1 MTLVARTTRLLVVAL
16 LGAVP
21 ASAVD
26 VEVTRLDGHTVR
38 GRMVAVTSRVVLE
51 TAQGRAEVAWPN
63 VLSVRRLDPRK
74 PTSAPVAAEE
84 PLRLELADGSLFSGR
99 ITNASAEELVV
110 RLWGSRTCRLA
121 ADAVRAI
128 VSTTASEAVRREIT
142 AAQQSSE
149 DSQDVAIVVRG
160 EDVVVLR
167 GTVKRIDAQR
177 VLFMWSGR
185 EVALPWERVGGLV
198 FARPTPRGAS
208 CIITLLGGDVFA
220 GRVAAGDDKSLTLQS
235 GVFDNLVLPWSRVER
250 IDCRSERLVFL
261 SDLEPRH
268 YEFHPF
274 FDKHWDFARDKTLT
288 GKPIRLGGRGYDK
301 GITMH
306 SRSGLAYRLDG
317 AFRQF
322 AAEAGIVDEMDGR
335 GCVALR
341 VIGDGEVLWEAAG
354 VRGGEQPRQVLVD
367 IGGIEELVLI
377 VDYDQ
382 DLDLSDHAC
391 WAFARL
397 IR

>member
-1 MTLVARTTRLLVVAL
+1 MVRTLAICCLLLASVPPLRSA
-16 LGAVP
+16 AVE
-21 ASAVD
+21 

-38 GRMVAVTSRVVLE
+38 GRVVAVTSRIVLQ
-51 TAQGRAEVAWPN
+51 TPQGKAELAWPN
-63 VLSVRRLDPRK
+63 VLSVRRLDPRG
-74 PTSAPVAAEE
+74 PTSAPAAAEE
-84 PLRLELADGSLFSGR
+84 PLRFELTDGSRFSGR
-99 ITNASAEELVV
+99 ITNASADELVV

-128 VSTTASEAVRREIT
+128 VATSASAAARHEIT

-149 DSQDVAIVVRG
+149 DAQDVAIVARG

-167 GTVKRIDAQR
+167 GVVKRIDPQR
-177 VLFMWSGR
+177 VLFTWSGR

-208 CIITLLGGDVFA
+208 CTITLLGGDVFA
-220 GRVAAGDDKSLTLQS
+220 GRVAAGDDESLTLQS

-288 GKPIRLGGRGYDK
+288 GKPIRLGGRRYDK

-341 VIGDGEVLWEAAG
+341 VIGDGEVLWEAAC
-354 VRGGEQPRQVLVD
+354 VRGGEPPRQVLVD

>member
-1 MTLVARTTRLLVVAL
+1 MNAVIRTTRLLLVVLPGVLPAL
-16 LGAVP
+16 
-21 ASAVD
+21 AVD
-26 VEVTRLDGHTVR
+26 VEVTHLDGHSVR
-38 GRMVAVTSRVVLE
+38 GRVVAITSRVVLE
-51 TAQGRAEVAWPN
+51 TPQGKAEVVWPD
-63 VLSVRRLDPRK
+63 VLSVRRLEPRK
-74 PTSAPVAAEE
+74 PASAPAAAEG
-84 PLRLELADGSLFSGR
+84 PLRLELVDGSLFSGR
-99 ITNASAEELVV
+99 ITTASAEELVV
-110 RLWGSRTCRLA
+110 RLRGGQTSRLA
-121 ADAVRAI
+121 TNAVRAI
-128 VSTTASEAVRREIT
+128 VSTSASEAARREIT
-142 AAQQSSE
+142 VARRSSE
-149 DSQDVAIVVRG
+149 DPQDVAIVARG
-160 EDVVVLR
+160 KDVAVLR
-167 GTVKRIDAQR
+167 GAVKRIDPQR

-185 EVALPWERVGGLV
+185 EMALPWERVGGLV

-208 CIITLLGGDVFA
+208 CVITLLDGDVFA
-220 GRVAAGDDKSLTLQS
+220 GRVAGGDAESLTLQS
-235 GVFDNLVLPWSRVER
+235 GVFDELVLPWTRVER

-322 AAEAGIVDEMDGR
+322 AAEVGIVDEMDER

-341 VIGDGEVLWEAAG
+341 VIGDGDVLWEAAG
-354 VRGGEQPRQVLVD
+354 VRGGEPPRQVLVD
-367 IGGIEELVLI
+367 IGGIDELVLI